1 MLDIG
6 SDYITAI
13 AFLQQ
18 PAVTEI
24 INAYFKTNSI
34 FTNIGNKSPIKVAI
48 TELAKK
54 YNIKVDGKE
63 IADFTSTN
71 DILGE
76 LTKLYGKNLK
86 IDLVL
91 I

>member
-24 INAYFKTNSI
+24 VNAYFKTNSI
-34 FTNIGNKSPIKVAI
+34 FTNKIGNKSPIKSCYYR
-48 TELAKK
+48 TC
-54 YNIKVDGKE
+54 
-63 IADFTSTN
+63 
-71 DILGE
+71 
-76 LTKLYGKNLK
+76 
-86 IDLVL
+86 
-91 I
+91 